1 MRDRWAVALALATA
15 AGALA
20 SRPAPLWWGVTI
32 GAAALVARRPALL
45 CVGAALVA
53 STMGARSW
61 TGLEHSP
68 TGLLDATV
76 TLVSDPTP
84 VDAALRVDVRYRH
97 KRIEGWARGE
107 AAAALR
113 PLAAGERVQLRGR
126 LRPVPKEARMRLAV
140 RHVAARLSITHVG
153 AQAPGNLPSRAA
165 NALRRTMVRGA
176 ASMPRDERALFT
188 GLVLG
193 DDRDQPPEMADDFRA
208 AGLSH
213 LTAVSGQNVA
223 FVLAAAWPLLRLLR
237 LRARLVAALAVLA
250 LFGVMTRWEPSVLR
264 AEAMAAIA
272 LFAFTIGRPAS
283 TLRLVALAVAGL
295 LIVDPMLVRS
305 VGFLLSV
312 GACVGIAV
320 LALPLARRLPLV
332 LAVTLAAQVGVAP
345 VLAPVFG
352 GVPVA
357 AIPANL
363 LAVAAAGPVMTW
375 GMTAG
380 LVAGVVPA
388 RLAAAIHA
396 PTHVLVAWIAAV
408 AHWAARLPLSR
419 LSLLGVVVAA
429 VLVVACMHARLRV
442 GAGLALAGLALAP
455 LWVATRPLA
464 GPQLWRGGGAT
475 VLVATEGNRSAEVLA
490 ALRGAGVR
498 RLDAVVMERGSAA
511 ARALDPV
518 LERFPPRVVLSTPGT
533 VARVGPFVVTV
544 REEGRA
550 TVATWPPRPSST
562 S

>member
-1 MRDRWAVALALATA
+1 MRDRWAVALAAATA
-15 AGALA
+15 VGALA
-20 SRPAPLWWGVTI
+20 SRPTPLWLGVAI
-32 GAAALVARRPALL
+32 SAGALVARRPALL
-45 CVGAALVA
+45 CIGAALLA

-61 TGLEHSP
+61 AGLEHPP
-68 TGLLDATV
+68 TGRLNAEV

-97 KRIEGWARGE
+97 RRIEAWARGE

-113 PLAAGERVQLRGR
+113 ARAAGERVRLRGR
-126 LRPVPKEARMRLAV
+126 LRPVPPQARARLAV
-140 RHVAARLSITHVG
+140 RHVAARLSVTDVG
-153 AQAPGNLPSRAA
+153 AHAPGNLPSRVA

-176 ASMPRDERALFT
+176 ASLPREERALFT

-193 DDRDQPPEMADDFRA
+193 DDRDQSPAMADDFRA

-223 FVLAAAWPLLRLLR
+223 FVLAAAWPALRLLR
-237 LRARLVAALAVLA
+237 LRARFAAALAVLA

-272 LFAFTIGRPAS
+272 MFAFTIGRPAS

-295 LIVDPMLVRS
+295 VLVDPMLVRS
-305 VGFLLSV
+305 IGFLLSV

-320 LALPLARRLPLV
+320 LAAPLARRMPLV

-380 LVAGVVPA
+380 LVAGVMPA
-388 RLAAAIHA
+388 RMAAAIHA
-396 PTHVLVAWIAAV
+396 PTYLLVAWIAAV

-429 VLVVACMHARLRV
+429 GLIVACLQPRLRV
-442 GAGLALAGLALAP
+442 GAGLVLAALALLP

-475 VLVATEGNRSAEVLA
+475 VLVAMEGNRSSEVLA
-490 ALRGAGVR
+490 ALRAAGVR
-498 RLDAVVMERGSAA
+498 RLDAVVMERGSAP
-511 ARALDPV
+511 ARALDSV
-518 LERFPPRVVLSTPGT
+518 LDRYPPRVVLSAPGT

-544 REEGRA
+544 EEGGRA
-550 TVATWPPRPSST
+550 TVARWPPRPSST